1 MTDGAGTT
9 RNSGPLRS
17 IVIVGGGTAGW
28 MAATLLAR
36 RLDRQSVTITVV
48 ESSDIRTVGVGEATV
63 PGIRDF
69 FREIG
74 VTEQDVMAAAQGTV
88 KLGIEFVDW
97 KREGERFFHPFGLY
111 GMRSR
116 GVAFHHYWRKL
127 NAAGRP
133 TPLSD
138 FCLATALAE
147 RNLFMRPTDSPVHDL
162 LFFDWAVHFDAGLFA
177 KFLAKKAG
185 EWGVKHIDA
194 TITDVLV
201 DQSTGFISSVDTE
214 CGKTIAGDFFIDC
227 SGFRSLLLGDA
238 LGVPYEDWT
247 NLLPCDRAVA
257 MPCERAG
264 PLTPYT
270 RSTALTAGWQWRI
283 PLQHRVGNGYV
294 YASRHISDDE
304 AVATLKGRLEG
315 EALAEPNMI
324 RFRTGRR
331 TAFWQGNC
339 VALGLAAGFMEPLES
354 TSITLI
360 QTGLEKLLALLPN
373 RSFDPAL
380 ADEYNRTTGLE
391 YARIRDFLV
400 LHYFANGRQGEP
412 MWDRCRGTALP
423 EQLERKLKLFKARGH
438 LVRYEWESFQ
448 DPSWLSMYAGFGI
461 DAAAHDPLADHFS
474 LSDLEAAFERMKGS
488 IRDAVALAEPHDTF
502 LKSFAPASAP
512 PASRSMNFAANG

>member
-1 MTDGAGTT
+1 MKG
-9 RNSGPLRS
+9 SGPLRS

-36 RLDRQSVTITVV
+36 RLEKQPVKITVV
-48 ESSDIRTVGVGEATV
+48 ESTDIRTVGVGEATV

-74 VTEQDVMAAAQGTV
+74 VTEQEVMAATQGTV

-116 GVAFHHYWRKL
+116 GVAFHHYWRKM
-127 NAAGRP
+127 NAAGHP

-138 FCLATALAE
+138 YCLATALAE
-147 RNLFMRPTDSPVHDL
+147 RNLFMPPTHKPVHDL
-162 LFFDWAVHFDAGLFA
+162 LFFDWAVHFDAGLYA
-177 KFLAKKAG
+177 RFLAGKAM
-185 EWGVKHIDA
+185 EWGVEHIDA
-194 TITDVLV
+194 RITDVRRDV
-201 DQSTGFISSVDTE
+201 ETGFIVGVDTA
-214 CGKTIAGDFFIDC
+214 CGKAIDGDLFVDC
-227 SGFRSLLLGDA
+227 SGFRALLIGDA

-257 MPCERAG
+257 IPCTRAG

-270 RSTALTAGWQWRI
+270 RSTALEAGWQWRI

-304 AVATLKGRLEG
+304 AVATLRGRLEG

-331 TAFWQGNC
+331 SAFWQGNC

-360 QTGLEKLLALLPN
+360 QTGIEKLLALLPD
-373 RSFDPAL
+373 RSFEPAL
-380 ADEYNRTTGLE
+380 AEEYNRTTALE
-391 YARIRDFLV
+391 YERIRDFLV
-400 LHYFANGRQGEP
+400 LHYFANDRRGQP
-412 MWDRCRGTALP
+412 LWDRCRTTALP
-423 EQLERKLKLFKARGH
+423 DRLAHKLRLWKARGH

-461 DAAAHDPLADHFS
+461 EPDAHDPLADYFS
-474 LSDLEAAFERMKGS
+474 IADLEAALGRMKAS
-488 IRDAVALAEPHDTF
+488 IRQATDLAAPQEVF
-502 LKSFAPASAP
+502 LGIAPS
-512 PASRSMNFAANG
+512 